1 MNVAVRIMLTAEQKK
16 LVEDNERFIYY
27 ALRRLRYPIEDY
39 YGVAAVGMCKAAET
53 WDSSKETFATYA
65 WNCIKNECWMEGRKE
80 KKRIQ
85 PTIRL
90 DQPIY
95 DGTEDT
101 SYPQIPSD
109 DHFDERLEDESW
121 AAEVYGRVVNGMK
134 PKEKAAFD
142 LFLSGKK
149 QGDIARSIGTS
160 QSYVSRMLI
169 RARARCAAAAV

>member
-16 LVEDNERFIYY
+16 LVADNERFIYY
-27 ALRRLRYPIEDY
+27 ALLRLHYPIEDY
-39 YGVAAVGMCKAAET
+39 YGIAAIGMCKAAES
-53 WDSSKETFATYA
+53 WSPAKGKFATWA
-65 WNCIKNECWMEGRKE
+65 FACIKNELWMEGRKE

-90 DQPIY
+90 DHPIY
-95 DGTEDT
+95 DGTKDT

-142 LFLSGKK
+142 MFLHGKK
-149 QGDIARSIGTS
+149 QWDIARSMGMS
-160 QSYVSRMLI
+160 QSYVSRLLV
-169 RARARCAAAAV
+169 RARTRCAAAAV